1 MHRLEMIILDE
12 VTLIPKDKH
21 CLLSP
26 CGSRLH
32 IFIYKSHFSSKKYL
46 QHTETITEN
55 SNQSQYKEQVT
66 LWCPAPADASTV
78 QLLHLRLRDNCGR
91 GSGKIGRARGGEF
104 AVGLYL
110 LVMSGTTPIKSH
122 QHDSP
127 NMS

>member
-1 MHRLEMIILDE
+1 MIILDE
-12 VTLIPKDKH
+12 GTLIPKDKH

-32 IFIYKSHFSSKKYL
+32 IFVYKSHFSSKKYL

-91 GSGKIGRARGGEF
+91 GGGKTARARRMGICCEL
-104 AVGLYL
+104 A
-110 LVMSGTTPIKSH
+110 
-122 QHDSP
+122 SP
-127 NMS
+127 RNANEPTSRSLTNMAT